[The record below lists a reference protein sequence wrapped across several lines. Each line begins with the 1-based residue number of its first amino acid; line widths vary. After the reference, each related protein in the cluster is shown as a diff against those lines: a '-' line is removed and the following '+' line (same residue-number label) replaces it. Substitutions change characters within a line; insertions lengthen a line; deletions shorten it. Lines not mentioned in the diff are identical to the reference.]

1 MRIGT
6 EGKAVL
12 TRPGRVFVCCGMKGL
27 RRLRPPA
34 PPTCRM
40 TARPSKAAVLLECA
54 ASDPVNRLRGRR
66 RPLVWMPSDGRI
78 ERRPGVSAG
87 TGRRPS
93 ARPGSSPPAT
103 LPASTLSSRA
113 SSPKPAER
121 PSERVAVREATM
133 NDLHLFSNYPAAV
146 RPMCAQASHGSARS
160 APADGGIFDGDR

>member
-27 RRLRPPA
+27 RGLRPPA

-40 TARPSKAAVLLECA
+40 TARPPMAAVLLECA

-78 ERRPGVSAG
+78 ERRPGVSTLGPGAG
-87 TGRRPS
+87 QAPVRGAAPQPPSPLQLSHPERLPQNLRSGLPTRPV
-93 ARPGSSPPAT
+93 G
-103 LPASTLSSRA
+103 
-113 SSPKPAER
+113 
-121 PSERVAVREATM
+121 EATM
-133 NDLHLFSNYPAAV
+133 NDLQLFSNYPAAV
-146 RPMCAQASHGSARS
+146 RPMCAQAPNGSARS